1 MSHTPVTILTGFLG
15 SGKTTLLNRALR
27 DPAMANTAVVINEF
41 GEVGLDHMLAAQS
54 DDTIMVLE
62 NGCLCC
68 TVFGDLV
75 TTLNNLYHAR
85 EAGEIPRFDHV
96 VIETSGLAD
105 PSPLI
110 QAFLSHPTL
119 AGLYRIGTVVATVD
133 AVNGPGTLDNHVEL
147 VRQVALADRILITKL
162 DLLRSMHE
170 QNSSQLNFP
179 SPERGGS
186 AHETR
191 RGVNLPLAQTST
203 PTRQPLAQT
212 STPTRQ
218 PVAADLPLS
227 GGGEDQT
234 SRHHIDRASEQRAE
248 NAEAAL
254 VARLRRL
261 NPAAEISRIDDPAF
275 DIGKLLRA
283 EGLDPADTEADARAW
298 LNATAY
304 EQQGQH
310 DHDHH
315 HDHDHGGHD
324 HHHLHDRDIAS
335 FCFVR
340 ETPIA
345 REALRL
351 LLDALQQNLGP
362 NLLRVKGIVNVAE
375 EPGRPA
381 VIQGAQH
388 LLHNLSWLERWPDAD
403 HRSKIV
409 FITQGFDRAEVE
421 DMIALLDRVA
431 TRTAAARARAQ
442 SAQ

>member
-1 MSHTPVTILTGFLG
+1 LPHTPVTILTGFLG

-41 GEVGLDHMLAAQS
+41 GEIGLDHMLAAQS

-110 QAFLSHPTL
+110 QAFLSDPVL
-119 AGLYRIGTVVATVD
+119 AGLYRMGSVVATVD
-133 AVNGPGTLDNHVEL
+133 AVNGPGTLDNHVES
-147 VRQVALADRILITKL
+147 VRQVALADHILLTKL
-162 DLLRSMHE
+162 DLVD
-170 QNSSQLNFP
+170 P
-179 SPERGGS
+179 
-186 AHETR
+186 
-191 RGVNLPLAQTST
+191 AQ
-203 PTRQPLAQT
+203 AK
-212 STPTRQ
+212 
-218 PVAADLPLS
+218 
-227 GGGEDQT
+227 E
-234 SRHHIDRASEQRAE
+234 
-248 NAEAAL
+248 AEASL
-254 VARLRRL
+254 IARLRRL
-261 NPAAEISRIDDPAF
+261 NPAAKISRIDDSPHPVPPPLA
-275 DIGKLLRA
+275 GEARVGVGALLRA
-283 EGLDPADTEADARAW
+283 EGLDPADAKADARAW
-298 LNATAY
+298 LNAAAY
-304 EQQGQH
+304 EQ
-310 DHDHH
+310 DHAHH
-315 HDHDHGGHD
+315 HDHDHDHDDHD

-375 EPGRPA
+375 EPDRPA

-409 FITQGFDRAEVE
+409 FITQGFDRADVE
-421 DMIALLDRVA
+421 EMIALLDRVA
-431 TRTAAARARAQ
+431 SRTAAARARAQ
-442 SAQ
+442 SAQRVSK

>member
-1 MSHTPVTILTGFLG
+1 MTAAALFSSYMYGGEAGSAGLAAELQNLPQTPVTILTGFLG

-41 GEVGLDHMLAAQS
+41 GEVGLDHMLAARS

-85 EAGEIPRFDHV
+85 EANEIPRFDHV
-96 VIETSGLAD
+96 VIETSGMAD

-110 QAFLSHPTL
+110 QAFLSDPTL

-133 AVNGPGTLDNHVEL
+133 AVNGPGTLDNHIES
-147 VRQVALADRILITKL
+147 VRQVALADHILITKL
-162 DLLRSMHE
+162 DMID
-170 QNSSQLNFP
+170 P
-179 SPERGGS
+179 
-186 AHETR
+186 
-191 RGVNLPLAQTST
+191 AQ
-203 PTRQPLAQT
+203 
-212 STPTRQ
+212 
-218 PVAADLPLS
+218 VKD
-227 GGGEDQT
+227 
-234 SRHHIDRASEQRAE
+234 
-248 NAEAAL
+248 AEASL
-254 VARLRRL
+254 IARLRRL
-261 NPAAEISRIDDPAF
+261 NPAARISRIDDPAF

-283 EGLDPADTEADARAW
+283 EGLDPADAKADARAW
-298 LNATAY
+298 LNAAAY
-304 EQQGQH
+304 ERA
-310 DHDHH
+310 DAHH
-315 HDHDHGGHD
+315 HDHDHAGDDHDDHD

-335 FCFVR
+335 FCFIR

-409 FITQGFDRAEVE
+409 FITQGFDRADIEE
-421 DMIALLDRVA
+421 MIALLDRVA
-431 TRTAAARARAQ
+431 SRTAAARARAQ
-442 SAQ
+442 SAG

>member
-15 SGKTTLLNRALR
+15 SGKTTLLNRAMR
-27 DPAMANTAVVINEF
+27 SPSMANTAVVINEF
-41 GEVGLDHMLAAQS
+41 GEVGLDHMLAARS

-85 EAGEIPRFDHV
+85 AAGESPRFDHV

-110 QAFLSHPTL
+110 QAFLSDPTL

-133 AVNGPGTLDNHVEL
+133 AVNGPGTLDNHVES

-162 DLLRSMHE
+162 DLLPHPNPPPLAGEGRE
-170 QNSSQLNFP
+170 
-179 SPERGGS
+179 
-186 AHETR
+186 
-191 RGVNLPLAQTST
+191 GVNAI
-203 PTRQPLAQT
+203 A
-212 STPTRQ
+212 
-218 PVAADLPLS
+218 
-227 GGGEDQT
+227 
-234 SRHHIDRASEQRAE
+234 
-248 NAEAAL
+248 AEAAL
-254 VARLRRL
+254 IARLRRL
-261 NPAAEISRIDDPAF
+261 NPAAEISRIDAADF

-283 EGLDPADTEADARAW
+283 EGLDPAAATADARAW
-298 LNATAY
+298 LNAAAY
-304 EQQGQH
+304 ERQDHHDHDHQH

-315 HDHDHGGHD
+315 DHD

-340 ETPIA
+340 EMPIA

-409 FITQGFDRAEVE
+409 FITQGFDRAKVE

-442 SAQ
+442 SAG

>member
-1 MSHTPVTILTGFLG
+1 MPHTPVTILTGFLG

-27 DPAMANTAVVINEF
+27 DPTMANTAVVINEF

-85 EAGEIPRFDHV
+85 EANEIPRFDHV

-110 QAFLSHPTL
+110 QAFLSDPTL
-119 AGLYRIGTVVATVD
+119 AGLYRIGAVVATID
-133 AVNGPGTLDNHVEL
+133 AVNGPGTLDNHIES
-147 VRQVALADRILITKL
+147 VRQVALADHILITKL
-162 DLLRSMHE
+162 DLLEPARVKE
-170 QNSSQLNFP
+170 V
-179 SPERGGS
+179 E
-186 AHETR
+186 
-191 RGVNLPLAQTST
+191 
-203 PTRQPLAQT
+203 
-212 STPTRQ
+212 
-218 PVAADLPLS
+218 
-227 GGGEDQT
+227 
-234 SRHHIDRASEQRAE
+234 AS
-248 NAEAAL
+248 L
-254 VARLRRL
+254 TARLLRL
-261 NPAAEISRIDDPAF
+261 NPAAKISRIDDPAF
-275 DIGKLLRA
+275 SIGELLRA
-283 EGLDPADTEADARAW
+283 EGLDPADAKADARAW
-298 LNATAY
+298 LNAAAY
-304 EQQGQH
+304 QQADAH
-310 DHDHH
+310 HH
-315 HDHDHGGHD
+315 HDHDDHD

-335 FCFVR
+335 FCFIR
-340 ETPIA
+340 EAPIA

-375 EPGRPA
+375 EPDRPA

-403 HRSKIV
+403 RRSKIV

-442 SAQ
+442 SAG

>member
-1 MSHTPVTILTGFLG
+1 LAYLAAELRNLPHTPVTILTGFLG

-27 DPAMANTAVVINEF
+27 DPSMANTAVVINEF

-75 TTLNNLYHAR
+75 TTLNSLYHAR

-110 QAFLSHPTL
+110 QAFLSDPVL
-119 AGLYRIGTVVATVD
+119 AGLYRIGGVVATVD
-133 AVNGPGTLDNHVEL
+133 AVNGPGTLDNHVES
-147 VRQVALADRILITKL
+147 VRQVALADHILLTKL
-162 DLLRSMHE
+162 DL
-170 QNSSQLNFP
+170 
-179 SPERGGS
+179 
-186 AHETR
+186 
-191 RGVNLPLAQTST
+191 V
-203 PTRQPLAQT
+203 
-212 STPTRQ
+212 
-218 PVAADLPLS
+218 
-227 GGGEDQT
+227 
-234 SRHHIDRASEQRAE
+234 DRAQVKE
-248 NAEAAL
+248 AEASL
-254 VARLRRL
+254 IARLRRL
-261 NPAAEISRIDDPAF
+261 NPAAKILRIDDSPHPVAAPLA
-275 DIGKLLRA
+275 GEARVGVGALLRA
-283 EGLDPADTEADARAW
+283 EGLDPADAKADARAW
-298 LNATAY
+298 LNAAAY
-304 EQQGQH
+304 EQ
-310 DHDHH
+310 DHAHH
-315 HDHDHGGHD
+315 HDHDHDHDDHD

-335 FCFVR
+335 FCFIR

-375 EPGRPA
+375 EPDRPA

-409 FITQGFDRAEVE
+409 FITQGFDRADIEEV
-421 DMIALLDRVA
+421 IALLDRVA
-431 TRTAAARARAQ
+431 SRTAAARARAQ